1 MEENIILE
9 NFNTYLT
16 ENSELFEEA
25 QSAMSIVTDQVTY
38 DSYANKLLEGLEES
52 EARKI
57 KGMFDRQREAL
68 LEESASL
75 LGSPDAITYAVTSFP
90 MLVDIYSDPLLSKVV
105 SVYPSNVPT
114 MTIPRL
120 KWISKVIDHKGNVN
134 EYEFPTA
141 TKSIRTG
148 HEVITVAQSGNAFT
162 KLFEGTGTT
171 NFSQF
176 RLNKRNFKVVNVVV
190 NDGTNEATVAL
201 IAVADAR
208 GNFAAEDIRLYDTA
222 ALVTAEALPVSTQE
236 EIDARDLAIAAALAT
251 TASYFKIQG
260 QINFESGDITWS
272 PIPLTVT
279 VGGTTYPANT
289 AITAVSIDAKLR
301 IMGVGNGLAVT
312 KARPKQDV
320 LDINCDIEDSFEIE
334 NIEEV
339 IQDWK
344 SLYNLDIIAQ
354 LKGYVKDQIKLNRDF
369 EIADLLESNIP
380 AAKAYGHYRKIDL
393 STIAGISGTDTKPA
407 SVQDIFKNIIPVLI
421 ALQEKIRKST
431 RFEIKYLVTGIDS
444 AAVLKSM
451 QSFAVKFEGFEGETG
466 FSGET
471 GAFSKLE
478 VITSHAVGDAYIHL
492 IPKSESLAQSSL
504 VEISHKPLYVITETT
519 DSVKRSFIKS
529 RNWIGIVR
537 NEAIGTIELTGY
549 EKALGLVGN

>member
-1 MEENIILE
+1 MNENMILE
-9 NFNTYLT
+9 NFNTYIT

-25 QSAMSIVTDQVTY
+25 TSAMSIVTDQVTY

-52 EARKI
+52 DSRRI
-57 KGMFDRQREAL
+57 KEMFDRQRASL

-90 MLVDIYSDPLLSKVV
+90 MLVDIYSDPLLTKVI
-105 SVYPSNVPT
+105 SVFPSNVPN

-120 KWISKVIDHKGNVN
+120 KWISKVIDHKGNVA

-162 KLFEGTGTT
+162 ELFAGTGTT

-176 RLNKRNFKVVNVVV
+176 RLNKRNFKVVKVIV
-190 NDGTNEATVAL
+190 NGDFAANGTPFDLSVPLITVA
-201 IAVADAR
+201 DSR
-208 GNFAAEDIRLYDTA
+208 GNFAAEDIIIYQLADMTA
-222 ALVTAEALPVSTQE
+222 AYEAGVNDYVL
-236 EIDARDLAIAAALAT
+236 DADGKKTVNAI
-251 TASYFKIQG
+251 FKIQG

-272 PIPLTVT
+272 PISMNAAT
-279 VGGTTYPANT
+279 T
-289 AITAVSIDAKLR
+289 AIAAVSIDAKLR

-320 LDINCDIEDSFEIE
+320 LDIDCDIEDSFEIE

-344 SLYNLDIIAQ
+344 SLYNLDIISQ

-369 EIADLLESNIP
+369 EVADLLESNIP

-393 STIAGISGTDTKPA
+393 STVGGIVDQNGTKPA

-451 QSFAVKFEGFEGETG
+451 QNFAVKFDGYEGETG
-466 FSGET
+466 FSGEM
-471 GAFSKLE
+471 GSFSKLE
-478 VITSHAVGDAYIHL
+478 VITSHAVGDQYIHL
-492 IPKSESLAQSSL
+492 IPKSESLAQSSI

-537 NEAIGTIELTGY
+537 NEALGTIELAGY
-549 EKALGLVGN
+549 ETALGLNSL

>member
-1 MEENIILE
+1 MNENIILE
-9 NFNTYLT
+9 NFNTYIT

-25 QSAMSIVTDQVTY
+25 TSAMSIVTDQVTY

-52 EARKI
+52 ETRKI
-57 KGMFDRQREAL
+57 KALFDRQREAL

-90 MLVDIYSDPLLSKVV
+90 MLVDIYSDPLLSKVI
-105 SVYPSNVPT
+105 SVFPSNVPT

-120 KWISKVIDHKGNVN
+120 KWISKVIDHKGNVE

-148 HEVITVAQSGNAFT
+148 HEVITVSQSGNAFT
-162 KLFEGTGTT
+162 ELFAGVASYSG
-171 NFSQF
+171 NHSQF
-176 RLNKRNFKVVNVVV
+176 RLNKRNFKVINVVV
-190 NDGTNEATVAL
+190 NADFLAAGGNATQDAAVSL

-208 GNFAAEDIRLYDTA
+208 GNFAAEELTVSALEVEVAKRADAKKPTA
-222 ALVTAEALPVSTQE
+222 AETTAELAASKTVIST
-236 EIDARDLAIAAALAT
+236 
-251 TASYFKIQG
+251 FKIQG

-272 PIPLTVT
+272 AISM
-279 VGGTTYPANT
+279 GGVAT
-289 AITAVSIDAKLR
+289 ASVSIDAKLR

-380 AAKAYGHYRKIDL
+380 AAKKYGHYRKIDL
-393 STIAGISGTDTKPA
+393 STVGGITEANGTKPA

-451 QSFAVKFEGFEGETG
+451 QNFAIKFDGYEGETG
-466 FSGET
+466 FSGEM
-471 GAFSKLE
+471 GSFSKLE
-478 VITSHAVGDAYIHL
+478 VITSHAVGDQYIHL
-492 IPKSESLAQSSL
+492 IPKSESLAQSSI

-549 EKALGLVGN
+549 ETALGLNNN

>member
-1 MEENIILE
+1 MNENLILE
-9 NFNTYLT
+9 NFNCYIT

-25 QSAMSIVTDQVTY
+25 TSAMSIVTDQVTY

-52 EARKI
+52 ESRRI
-57 KGMFDRQREAL
+57 KGMFDRQREVL

-105 SVYPSNVPT
+105 SVYPSAVPT

-120 KWISKVIDHKGNVN
+120 KWISKVIDHKGNVT
-134 EYEFPTA
+134 ELEFPTA
-141 TKSIRTG
+141 TKSVRTG
-148 HEVITVAQSGNAFT
+148 HEMITVGQSGNAFG
-162 KLFEGTGTT
+162 KLFEGTSTT
-171 NFSQF
+171 NYSQF
-176 RLNKRNFKVVNVVV
+176 RLNKRNFKITNVVINADV
-190 NDGTNEATVAL
+190 GATDGAL
-201 IAVADAR
+201 DYPIDMIAVADAR
-208 GNFAAEDIRLYDTA
+208 GNFAAEGIKLYPTA
-222 ALVTAEALPVSTQE
+222 DPLLAFDAATNAYVTTPGSEV
-236 EIDARDLAIAAALAT
+236 AT
-251 TASYFKIQG
+251 FKIQG

-272 PIPLTVT
+272 AISMGGAAVASVT
-279 VGGTTYPANT
+279 
-289 AITAVSIDAKLR
+289 IDAKLR

-354 LKGYVKDQIKLNRDF
+354 LKSYVKDQIKLNRDF

-380 AAKAYGHYRKIDL
+380 AAMEYGHYREIDL
-393 STIAGISGTDTKPA
+393 STISGATDTKPA

-421 ALQEKIRKST
+421 ALQETIKKAT

-471 GAFSKLE
+471 GSFSKLE
-478 VITSHAVGDAYIHL
+478 VITSHAVGNDLIHL
-492 IPKSESLAQSSL
+492 IPKSESLAQSSI

-537 NEAIGTIELTGY
+537 NEALGTIRLKGY
-549 EKALGLVGN
+549 ATALGLV

>member
-1 MEENIILE
+1 MQENVILE
-9 NFNTYLT
+9 NFNTYIT

-25 QSAMSIVTDQVTY
+25 TSAMSIVTDQVTY

-52 EARKI
+52 EARRV
-57 KGMFDRQREAL
+57 KGMFDRQREVL

-105 SVYPSNVPT
+105 SVYPSSVPT

-120 KWISKVIDHKGNVN
+120 KWISKVIDHKGSVT
-134 EYEFPTA
+134 ELEFPTA
-141 TKSIRTG
+141 TSSVRNG
-148 HEVITVAQSGNAFT
+148 HEVITLGQSGNAFT

-176 RLNKRNFKVVNVVV
+176 RLNKRNFKITNVVV
-190 NDGTNEATVAL
+190 NGDFGSGAEDAEVPV

-208 GNFAAEDIRLYDTA
+208 GNFAAEDLTVTRSDVVRAATA
-222 ALVTAEALPVSTQE
+222 G
-236 EIDARDLAIAAALAT
+236 DADAKAAAVAADIAANGANIAYDVT
-251 TASYFKIQG
+251 FKIQG
-260 QINFESGDITWS
+260 QINFESGDVTWS
-272 PIPLTVT
+272 PITL
-279 VGGTTYPANT
+279 GGSI
-289 AITAVSIDAKLR
+289 AISAVSVDAKLR

-354 LKGYVKDQIKLNRDF
+354 LKGYVKDQIKLNRDY

-380 AAKAYGHYRKIDL
+380 AAKSYGHYREIDL
-393 STIAGISGTDTKPA
+393 SSIAGATDTKPA
-407 SVQDIFKNIIPVLI
+407 SVQDIFKNIVPVLI

-451 QSFAVKFEGFEGETG
+451 QSFAVKMDGFEGETAMN
-466 FSGET
+466 GET
-471 GAFSKLE
+471 GNINKLE
-478 VITSHAVGDAYIHL
+478 VITSHAVGNDLIHL
-492 IPKSESLAQSSL
+492 IPKSESLAQSSI

-537 NEAIGTIELTGY
+537 NEAIGTIKLTGY
-549 EKALGLVGN
+549 NTALGLV

>member
-1 MEENIILE
+1 MNENLILE
-9 NFNTYLT
+9 NFNSYIT

-25 QSAMSIVTDQVTY
+25 TSAMSIITDQVTY
-38 DSYANKLLEGLEES
+38 DSYTNKMLEGFEES
-52 EARKI
+52 EARRI
-57 KGMFDRQREAL
+57 RGMFDRQREVL
-68 LEESASL
+68 LEESSSL

-120 KWISKVIDHKGNVN
+120 KWISKVIDHKGNVT

-141 TKSIRTG
+141 TTSVRTG
-148 HEVITVAQSGNAFT
+148 HEVITCGQAANAFE

-171 NFSQF
+171 NYSQF
-176 RLNKRNFKVVNVVV
+176 RLNKRNFKVVSVVV
-190 NDGTNEATVAL
+190 NDGTDDITVPT

-208 GNFAAEDIRLYDTA
+208 GNFAVESL
-222 ALVTAEALPVSTQE
+222 
-236 EIDARDLAIAAALAT
+236 LAGT
-251 TASYFKIQG
+251 TVFKIQG

-272 PIPLTVT
+272 PIVT
-279 VGGTTYPANT
+279 T
-289 AITAVSIDAKLR
+289 AGDKTISAVSIDAKLR

-380 AAKAYGHYRKIDL
+380 AATAYGHYREIDL
-393 STIAGISGTDTKPA
+393 SAISGATDTKPA

-444 AAVLKSM
+444 AAILKSM
-451 QSFAVKFEGFEGETG
+451 QTFAVKFEGFEGETG

-478 VITSHAVGDAYIHL
+478 VITSHAVGNDLIHL
-492 IPKSESLAQSSL
+492 IPKSESLAQSSI

-537 NEAIGTIELTGY
+537 NEALGVIKLLGY
-549 EKALGLVGN
+549 ETALGTV

>member
-1 MEENIILE
+1 MNENLILE
-9 NFNTYLT
+9 NFNCYIT

-25 QSAMSIVTDQVTY
+25 ASAMSIVTDQVTY

-52 EARKI
+52 EARRV
-57 KGMFDRQREAL
+57 KGMFDRQREVL

-120 KWISKVIDHKGNVN
+120 KWISKVIDHKGAVT

-141 TKSIRTG
+141 TTSIRTG
-148 HEVITVAQSGNAFT
+148 HEVITIAQSANAFT

-176 RLNKRNFKVVNVVV
+176 RLNKRNFKIINVVV
-190 NDGTNEATVAL
+190 NMTQDATNYYDHTVAL

-208 GNFAAEDIRLYDTA
+208 GNFAAEDLVVYDLTD
-222 ALVTAEALPVSTQE
+222 P
-236 EIDARDLAIAAALAT
+236 ALAYDVDT
-251 TASYFKIQG
+251 NPYLATVNSTFKIQG
-260 QINFESGDITWS
+260 QINFESGDVTWS
-272 PIPLTVT
+272 PINLSGGTVAGVT
-279 VGGTTYPANT
+279 V
-289 AITAVSIDAKLR
+289 DAKLR

-380 AAKAYGHYRKIDL
+380 AATAYGHYREIDL
-393 STIAGISGTDTKPA
+393 SAISGATDTKPA

-444 AAVLKSM
+444 AAILKSM
-451 QSFAVKFEGFEGETG
+451 QTFAVKFEGFEGETG

-478 VITSHAVGDAYIHL
+478 VITSHAVGNDLIHL
-492 IPKSESLAQSSL
+492 IPKSESLAQSSI

-537 NEAIGTIELTGY
+537 NEAIGTIRLTGY
-549 EKALGLVGN
+549 SVALGLV

>member
-1 MEENIILE
+1 MNENLILE
-9 NFNTYLT
+9 NFDRYIS

-25 QSAMSIVTDQVTY
+25 ASAMSIVTDQVTY

-52 EARKI
+52 EAHRI

-120 KWISKVIDHKGNVN
+120 KWVSKVIDHKGTVT
-134 EYEFPTA
+134 ELEFPTA
-141 TKSIRTG
+141 TSQIRNG
-148 HEVITVAQSGNAFT
+148 HELITFGQSANAFT

-176 RLNKRNFKVVNVVV
+176 RLNKRNFKVTKVTVNGDWDGAGAGAASDAVV
-190 NDGTNEATVAL
+190 EL

-208 GNFAAEDIRLYDTA
+208 GNFAAEDLKVTELQVLKAARVDYDNPTQA
-222 ALVTAEALPVSTQE
+222 ELDAEAAADST
-236 EIDARDLAIAAALAT
+236 T
-251 TASYFKIQG
+251 VYSTFKIQG
-260 QINFESGDITWS
+260 QINFESGDVTWS
-272 PIPLTVT
+272 AINLSGEVVT
-279 VGGTTYPANT
+279 SVDAT
-289 AITAVSIDAKLR
+289 AKIR

-344 SLYNLDIIAQ
+344 SLYNLDIISQ
-354 LKGYVKDQIKLNRDF
+354 LKGYVKDQIKLNRDY

-380 AAKAYGHYRKIDL
+380 AAKAYGHYREVNL
-393 STIAGISGTDTKPA
+393 AAVGGIVDATGTKPA

-421 ALQEKIRKST
+421 SLQEKIRKST

-466 FSGET
+466 MSGET
-471 GAFSKLE
+471 GNFSKLE
-478 VITSHAVGDAYIHL
+478 VITSHAVGNDLIHL
-492 IPKSESLAQSSL
+492 IPKSESLAQSSI
-504 VEISHKPLYVITETT
+504 VEVSHKPLYVITETT

-537 NEAIGTIELTGY
+537 NEAIGTIKLTNY
-549 EKALGLVGN
+549 QAALGVA